1 MRTDQIADLYADPGP
16 FASVHID
23 VSRDAENAD
32 HAVELQA
39 RAVTEQ
45 LAEQGAP
52 ESVIDALRSRLTEN
66 THTPAPV
73 SRTVVATEA
82 GGVLFDELVHEHTE
96 QPSAV
101 WGPLPDVTA
110 WLAVED
116 SNTPFVLAVVN
127 HEGGDVAA
135 YTSDS
140 PDPARESSVGETS
153 EIVNKVKGGGWG
165 HMRYQNAT
173 ENVWARNAESV
184 VDEIRSLV
192 HKGFRLVL
200 LAGDPKSRSM
210 VRTQLGD
217 SGPAEVLDVEEGGG
231 RSEDGGDEALQEAVR
246 ARLME
251 HTVARRL
258 EVSHELKDRLGRNAS
273 VATGVKD
280 VADAFVRGQVDTLL
294 LDPSEAS
301 EEKLSPADHPGLVL
315 GSATVEGPVRAD
327 LGLVAA
333 ATLTGAKVAI
343 SPRRTIGGTPV
354 AALLR
359 WDQPAQGTTT

>member
-1 MRTDQIADLYADPGP
+1 MRTERIADLFADPGP
-16 FASVHID
+16 FASVHLD

-39 RAVTEQ
+39 RAVCEQ
-45 LAEQGAP
+45 LAGQGAP
-52 ESVIDALRSRLTEN
+52 DAVIDALRSRLTEN

-73 SRTVVATEA
+73 SRAVVATEA
-82 GGVLFDELVHEHTE
+82 GGVLFDELAHEHTE

-110 WLAVED
+110 WLQVED
-116 SNTPFVLAVVN
+116 SNSPFVLAVVN

-135 YTSDS
+135 YTSGA
-140 PDPARESSVGETS
+140 PNPVRESSVGESS
-153 EIVNKVKGGGWG
+153 EIINKVKGGGWG

-173 ENVWARNAESV
+173 ENVWASNAESV
-184 VDEIRSLV
+184 VDEIRRLV
-192 HKGFRLVL
+192 NKGFRLVL

-210 VRTQLGD
+210 VRNQIGD
-217 SGPAEVLDVEEGGG
+217 SGPAEVLDIEEGGG
-231 RSEDGGDEALQEAVR
+231 RSEDGGDEALQEAAR
-246 ARLME
+246 ARLLEHAVAHRLQISTELME
-251 HTVARRL
+251 
-258 EVSHELKDRLGRNAS
+258 RLGRNDS

-294 LDPSEAS
+294 LDPAEAS

-315 GSATVEGPVRAD
+315 GSATVDEPVRAD
-327 LGLVAA
+327 LGLIAA
-333 ATLTGAKVAI
+333 ATLTGARVTVTP
-343 SPRRTIGGTPV
+343 SSTLGGTPV

-359 WDQPAQGTTT
+359 WNQPAEGTS